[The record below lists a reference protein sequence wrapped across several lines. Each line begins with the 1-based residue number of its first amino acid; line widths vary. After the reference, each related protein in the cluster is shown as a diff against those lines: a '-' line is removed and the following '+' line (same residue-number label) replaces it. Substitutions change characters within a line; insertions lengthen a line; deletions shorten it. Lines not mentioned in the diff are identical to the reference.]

1 MNNLYTLNIDTY
13 LEIYE
18 LAIKNGK
25 VAGQNMQEEF
35 NTIMKQK
42 QDKFKYLGTIEQ
54 DKEMLK
60 GNLRENG
67 IYKILD
73 LTKKD

>member
-1 MNNLYTLNIDTY
+1 MNKLFTLNIDTY

-42 QDKFKYLGTIEQ
+42 PDKFKYLGTIEQ